1 MANTPF
7 DPFGDRRESN
17 DDLGDLAQN
26 ILRELK
32 NTTDLVGDAVRVSK
46 DELLRSVEQGIRT
59 ARTAAREAQKSSSQ
73 YRYRYSEEFRSAE
86 ADFAAQRQ
94 QRRTESARRTQEQN
108 RLRPVSKGAGFLLIP
123 ASLFLVPAAI
133 LFPAAA
139 FLASGESI
147 GMSIIAGSFS
157 VMGAIPLGIFAGK
170 KRREKLY
177 TRFLRTVGQ
186 RPGVNLRFLSA
197 QMKRSYDK
205 TVSDLRDM
213 VARGYFG
220 PAARVDVGAGELI
233 IDEAALNAEK
243 AQQEQERQAQEK
255 AAQGN
260 NAEGYEAMLTELQQL
275 NVLIEDE
282 SMSEMI
288 TRIETVARATF
299 LAVRQ
304 APEKASSLRRFM
316 DYYLPTTIKL
326 LRSYAGFER
335 STVGGENIRRSMENI
350 EGMMKTLCE
359 AFEKQYDSLFLSET
373 LDINA
378 EIRTMDSLLRQDG
391 LAGSAGFG
399 AAAAAQEKKE

>member
-73 YRYRYSEEFRSAE
+73 NRYRYSEEFRSAE

-133 LFPAAA
+133 LFLVAA
-139 FLASGESI
+139 FLAGDESVA
-147 GMSIIAGSFS
+147 MSIIAGSFS
-157 VMGAIPLGIFAGK
+157 VVGAIPLGIFAGK

-243 AQQEQERQAQEK
+243 AQQERQAQEK

>member
-73 YRYRYSEEFRSAE
+73 NRYRYSEEFRSAE

-133 LFPAAA
+133 LFLVAA
-139 FLASGESI
+139 FLAGDESVA
-147 GMSIIAGSFS
+147 MSIIAGSFS
-157 VMGAIPLGIFAGK
+157 VVGAIPLGIFAGK

-243 AQQEQERQAQEK
+243 AQQERQAQEK

-316 DYYLPTTIKL
+316 DYYLPTTIEL
-326 LRSYAGFER
+326 LRSYASFER